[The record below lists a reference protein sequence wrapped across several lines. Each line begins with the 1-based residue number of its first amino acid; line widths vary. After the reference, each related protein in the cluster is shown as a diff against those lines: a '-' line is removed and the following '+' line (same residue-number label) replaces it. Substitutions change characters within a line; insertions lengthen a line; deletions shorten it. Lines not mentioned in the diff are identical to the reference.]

1 MKRYTSQRQN
11 ILKLTFRL
19 YIELFNIDIIDESS
33 LKKEIILLNYPK
45 SLIVNLFYYKEKK

>member
-19 YIELFNIDIIDESS
+19 YIELFNNDIIDESS

>member
-1 MKRYTSQRQN
+1 LKRYTSQRQN

-19 YIELFNIDIIDESS
+19 YIELFNNDIIDESS

>member
-1 MKRYTSQRQN
+1 LKRYTSQQQN

-19 YIELFNIDIIDESS
+19 YIELFNNDIIDESS